1 MGLVLNLDIDQLI
14 KRLLC
19 WYAFFIPLEQILD
32 VLFKIDTIFKPYR
45 IFAILIILLFFIR
58 AKIKWTRNREFQQ
71 DIFLYLIFIYGILVS
86 FFRMITTPFNT
97 GLFYNDIFQFG
108 LYIGIFVVIRH
119 INFTRPELHRV
130 IKFLALGVIV
140 NALFVFNSFVF
151 LREYRRDGGFMDNP
165 NYLALSLLVIIIYLI
180 LQIPTLKSLTV
191 KLLTLGL
198 ILFLGYVF
206 TLAGSRTA
214 LAVLGICLIL
224 ILFYSP
230 LRDKSVLL
238 MIGLTLTIII
248 SIGGLST
255 VENSG
260 PMFLVNRIQK
270 ESSSDNRIPIWKG
283 VIKGAETANFLGLGI
298 GQFKARFREFYKEEN
313 NDLVKRILS
322 KDYFL
327 VTHSD
332 YLLLIAVY
340 GAFGLVSYLVFLYLS
355 LREIHWKFK
364 RSINIELKQHYQF
377 SFLIFIALALFGL
390 THENFTS
397 ALFWILVC
405 ITTRIHFNQEETE
418 EIVVENL

>member
-1 MGLVLNLDIDQLI
+1 
-14 KRLLC
+14 
-19 WYAFFIPLEQILD
+19 
-32 VLFKIDTIFKPYR
+32 
-45 IFAILIILLFFIR
+45 
-58 AKIKWTRNREFQQ
+58 
-71 DIFLYLIFIYGILVS
+71 
-86 FFRMITTPFNT
+86 MITTPFNL

-108 LYIGIFVVIRH
+108 LYIGVFVVIRH
-119 INFTRPELHRV
+119 INFTRQELNRI

-151 LREYRRDGGFMDNP
+151 LREFRRDGGFMDNP

-180 LQIPTLKSLTV
+180 LQIPTYRTLSV
-191 KLLTLGL
+191 KLLILGL

-214 LAVLGICLIL
+214 LAVLGICLII
-224 ILFYSP
+224 ILFHSP

-238 MIGLTLTIII
+238 MIGLTLALAL
-248 SIGGLST
+248 SIGGLSK

-260 PMFLVNRIQK
+260 PLFLINRLQK

-298 GQFKARFREFYKEEN
+298 GQFKARFREFYRDEN
-313 NDLVKRILS
+313 NDLIKRIYA

-332 YLLLIAVY
+332 YLLLLVVY
-340 GAFGLVSYLVFLYLS
+340 GAFGLINYLIFLYLS
-355 LREIHWKFK
+355 LREVHWKFK
-364 RSINIELKQHYQF
+364 TSINIGLKQHYQF
-377 SFLIFIALALFGL
+377 GFLIFIALALFGL

-397 ALFWILVC
+397 ALFWLLIS
-405 ITTRIHFNQEETE
+405 IATRIHIDEEETE
-418 EIVVENL
+418 EQTVEIL